1 MKAISLFKQFTFVW
15 VLVCGFHFE
24 AMGNETEMVGGRA
37 IDRSSS
43 CSSLFPIPPTQGTE
57 EHRNVSLQS
66 QCSDAVSRLTRAY
79 QEQQELRTQCNGL
92 RDRYDQARTKSREE
106 CARAGQSL
114 ATCANWAGQCSGRG
128 QGEGQDEFGD
138 EMGIGNVLSGIAETF
153 SGGGNAGT
161 PEACYEMLLQN
172 DNDARKEKERLD
184 DRIARLQEQIQ
195 ANNDKKAEQDDK
207 LNQKRA
213 EVEQKMLDA
222 EQEVDK
228 KKFERQTKN
237 QQEAVRVGRLVIAAE
252 KKKRENL
259 NKINEKTNE
268 MSNLSYAKQEIEIK
282 FAQSEITTM
291 CRERTQAYA
300 DSKIYVV
307 DSKGVPITD
316 KSGAKRKKKFN
327 SSEART
333 LRQDVVA
340 KEALCLRQEAL
351 KKSAQLK
358 GISDTKRKLQAEI
371 DNLQSEIVD
380 EDKTIQLEQ
389 NNLEQLKAIAT
400 AEEAKDIENL
410 QKKLNSLNKT
420 VTDFE
425 QIVIQK
431 KRNLDQRNADI
442 ENQIREI
449 TAQRLNVANRYQPI
463 NTAIETSRDLAQR
476 FAGQC
481 CNTDSVS
488 EADKTRFGCDAPD
501 LQQFEGLGP
510 TGSGT

>member
-1 MKAISLFKQFTFVW
+1 MKTISLFKQFTLVC

-24 AMGNETEMVGGRA
+24 ALGNETETVGGQVITRN
-37 IDRSSS
+37 SS
-43 CSSLFPIPPTQGTE
+43 CTSLFLVTQTTP
-57 EHRNVSLQS
+57 QS
-66 QCSDAVSRLTRAY
+66 DPVVQQQRDCSAAVARLTQIY
-79 QEQQELRTQCNGL
+79 QEQQELRTQCTGL
-92 RDRYDQARTKSREE
+92 RDRYDQARTKAREE
-106 CARAGQSL
+106 CARAGQPAGPS
-114 ATCANWAGQCSGRG
+114 CESWANQCSGR
-128 QGEGQDEFGD
+128 QNTDEFGED
-138 EMGIGNVLSGIAETF
+138 DGLGGLLSGVVDTF
-153 SGGGNAGT
+153 SGSTAGT
-161 PEACYEMLLQN
+161 PEACYTALLQN

-184 DRIARLQEQIQ
+184 DKIARLREQIQ

-213 EVEQKMLDA
+213 EVEEKMLKA
-222 EQEVDK
+222 EEEVDK

-282 FAQSEITTM
+282 FAQSEVVTM

-307 DSKGVPITD
+307 DSKGVPVTD
-316 KSGAKRKKKFN
+316 KNGTKRKKKF
-327 SSEART
+327 SSSDART

-358 GISDTKRKLQAEI
+358 GINDTKRKLQAEI
-371 DNLQSEIVD
+371 DNLQSENLD

-389 NNLEQLKAIAT
+389 NNLEQLKAIAV

-410 QKKLNSLNKT
+410 QKKLASLNKT

-425 QIVIQK
+425 QIVLQK
-431 KRNLDQRNADI
+431 KRNLDERNAAI
-442 ENQIREI
+442 ERQIAEVG
-449 TAQRLNVANRYQPI
+449 QQMLNVSNRYQPI
-463 NTAIETSRDLAQR
+463 NVANETSQEAAQR
-476 FAGQC
+476 FVNQC
-481 CNTDSVS
+481 CADSNS
-488 EADKTRFGCDAPD
+488 QDYSRFGCGGG
-501 LQQFEGLGP
+501 GLPEPNGIGP
-510 TGSGT
+510 TGTGS

>member
-24 AMGNETEMVGGRA
+24 AMGDECPRTVGS
-37 IDRSSS
+37 ISVSHLTV
-43 CSSLFPIPPTQGTE
+43 CSESFAPTVTNGTQTPHPSLGACSE
-57 EHRNVSLQS
+57 AVACHRQVQ
-66 QCSDAVSRLTRAY
+66 

-114 ATCANWAGQCSGRG
+114 ETCASWAGQCSGRG
-128 QGEGQDEFGD
+128 SQTDEFGGD
-138 EMGIGNVLSGIAETF
+138 SIGDLLSGVADTF
-153 SGGGNAGT
+153 SSGGNAGT
-161 PEACYEMLLQN
+161 PEACYQMLLQN

-195 ANNDKKAEQDDK
+195 SNNDKKAEQDDK

-222 EQEVDK
+222 ELEVDK
-228 KKFERQTKN
+228 KKFERPTKN

-259 NKINEKTNE
+259 NKIHEKTNE
-268 MSNLSYAKQEIEIK
+268 MSNLSYPKQEIEIK

-307 DSKGVPITD
+307 DSKGVPVTD
-316 KSGAKRKKKFN
+316 KSGAKRKKKFS

-380 EDKTIQLEQ
+380 EDKTIKLEQ
-389 NNLEQLKAIAT
+389 DNLEQLKAIAT

-425 QIVIQK
+425 QIVVQK

-463 NTAIETSRDLAQR
+463 NTAIETSRDLGQR

-488 EADKTRFGCDAPD
+488 EADKSRFGCDAPD